1 MAIRKLTYAPE
12 ESAPQPSAEIVKDFI
27 MSPGTLRL
35 EVSLDKEASLFGIFC
50 FDVIRPCDQHSTFLS
65 GFKKTRPRANRIR
78 VLKL

>member
-35 EVSLDKEASLFGIFC
+35 EVSLDKEASLTEHF
-50 FDVIRPCDQHSTFLS
+50 VWYFL
-65 GFKKTRPRANRIR
+65 FQRF
-78 VLKL
+78 LF

>member
-35 EVSLDKEASLFGIFC
+35 EVSLDKEASLTEHF
-50 FDVIRPCDQHSTFLS
+50 V
-65 GFKKTRPRANRIR
+65 
-78 VLKL
+78 

>member
-35 EVSLDKEASLFGIFC
+35 EVSLDKEASLI
-50 FDVIRPCDQHSTFLS
+50 QHIVWYFW
-65 GFKKTRPRANRIR
+65 FNRHTRLRSPQYIQWTRLRANSIR

>member
-35 EVSLDKEASLFGIFC
+35 EVSLDKEASLA
-50 FDVIRPCDQHSTFLS
+50 QHLFQLFL
-65 GFKKTRPRANRIR
+65 FKNTWLGDNRIR
-78 VLKL
+78 VTFLNSRG